1 MPQTSPGSAV
11 RRKKRPSVVE
21 TAAARPRAS
30 GTAFV
35 QTTARVLLAPAF
47 GAGMAMA
54 FAAGWIGL
62 GRDFTARAFS
72 AALTIAVAAALAA
85 LLALIA
91 ARLLAQKPWS
101 ARYAAALILLVAG
114 SGGLAS
120 LFIGMEMAWATH
132 PMTELPLHIAFLVL
146 LIISTGA
153 LYGFLAIA
161 APLILPLGLPLIAAF
176 AALIAHRPR

>member
-1 MPQTSPGSAV
+1 M
-11 RRKKRPSVVE
+11 
-21 TAAARPRAS
+21 
-30 GTAFV
+30 AFV
-35 QTTARVLLAPAF
+35 PTRARVFLAPAF
-47 GAGMAMA
+47 GAGMALA

-62 GRDFTARAFS
+62 GRDFSARTLS

-85 LLALIA
+85 ALALTA

-101 ARYAAALILLVAG
+101 ARFAAALILLVAG

-120 LFIGMEMAWATH
+120 LFIGIETAWATH
-132 PMTELPLHIAFLVL
+132 PLTELPLHIALLIL

-153 LYGFLAIA
+153 LYGFLALA